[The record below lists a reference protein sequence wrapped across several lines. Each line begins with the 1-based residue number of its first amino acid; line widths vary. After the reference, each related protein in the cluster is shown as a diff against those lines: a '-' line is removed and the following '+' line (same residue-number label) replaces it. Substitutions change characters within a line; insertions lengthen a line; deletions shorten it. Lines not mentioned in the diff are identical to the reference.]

1 MPFDPKLAVRVK
13 QALKDARGVREQP
26 MFGGLCFMVGGHMC
40 CGVERNRL
48 VVRVGPEQY
57 QQALALP
64 HARPMDFTGRPLKGF
79 VYVSA
84 EGCRTDAAL
93 RAWVSRARA
102 FIRTLPPKPA
112 KEHKGRVPGIFK
124 CRN

>member
-1 MPFDPKLAVRVK
+1 MAFDPDLACRVK
-13 QALKDARGVREQP
+13 KALKGVRGVREQP

-57 QQALALP
+57 EAALRKP
-64 HARPMDFTGRPLKGF
+64 HARPMDFTGRPLRGF

-84 EGCRTDAAL
+84 QGCRTDAAL
-93 RAWVSRARA
+93 RAWVSRARS
-102 FIRTLPPKPA
+102 FIRTLPAKPS
-112 KEHKGRVPGIFK
+112 KKLRSWGSGTPTR
-124 CRN
+124 

>member
-1 MPFDPKLAVRVK
+1 M
-13 QALKDARGVREQP
+13 
-26 MFGGLCFMVGGHMC
+26 
-40 CGVERNRL
+40 ERNRL
-48 VVRVGPEQY
+48 VVRVGPEEY

-84 EGCRTDAAL
+84 QGCRTDAAL

-112 KEHKGRVPGIFK
+112 KEQKGRV
-124 CRN
+124 

>member
-1 MPFDPKLAVRVK
+1 MSFDPKLAVRVK
-13 QALKDARGVREQP
+13 QALKGAREVREQP

-40 CGVERNRL
+40 CGVERDRL

-84 EGCRTDAAL
+84 AGCRTDAAL

-102 FIRTLPPKPA
+102 LLRTLPPKPA
-112 KEHKGRVPGIFK
+112 KEHQGRV
-124 CRN
+124 